1 MTKSAQGDEIDTA
14 ILLADSF
21 DHRFTPITLDIPRV
35 RILSES
41 LQIGKTDILIGFH
54 RYYAL

>member
-1 MTKSAQGDEIDTA
+1 MKPSESGDSVDTA

-35 RILSES
+35 CKYHYNLLKFGYSR
-41 LQIGKTDILIGFH
+41 
-54 RYYAL
+54 